1 MNIEQNRNFY
11 FVYLEKVLSFR
22 KQSSLSLNLSNNK
35 KAMDCNEERIS
46 IKGQK
51 KSKSFGVFHDI
62 PWKIYGSRFLSAWGD
77 RLWSFGA
84 GIFMVDLDPD
94 NLRLV
99 AIYGLVL
106 SISVIIFGAYIGKW
120 IDQSKRLKA
129 AKIFLAINNLS
140 IALSCSLL
148 ALYFAK
154 VSDI

>member
-140 IALSCSLL
+140 IALSYSLL